1 MPPRSTPLINLAAWR
16 QPGSK
21 GFFAWLED
29 AKPQVPSSKGG
40 FETYVP
46 GPLERAELEKALDGD
61 FRTVVFSWPR
71 RHGKTVAAAL
81 LIVWRF
87 LTRRTQNIAMVA
99 NSEKQTTDTAFKLVR
114 TILEAT
120 PYMAERVK
128 EGAIKIAA
136 DKIEYPNLG
145 NVIQGFP
152 SNPAALFG
160 KKLSIAQ
167 VSELHAATSDAAYQA
182 LASATIDTDDGL
194 VLVDSTVGS
203 RSSPLYGL
211 YSLHQ
216 KGADPSLFYSHIA
229 YADLEDACKRRP
241 HWISEKGLRSRA
253 AQMLPGEFAQQHLNK
268 WGDGTSVLF
277 TPAVIER
284 CKQEDYPRDVA
295 SITAGAAHVVGG
307 ALDRAYA
314 FSAHGDATVT
324 TCVLKTVIGEDPHF
338 YVLASDSILFSAAAG
353 IKRAF
358 TSYHRKHGLS
368 RAAIESYNSQD
379 IWAWCN
385 DQQFNAELIQPTP
398 ERKSNA
404 FTALHAA
411 AAEGRLHIHPS
422 FKALL
427 SEMATLE
434 YALEAGNR
442 PTFKA
447 AGKHHDDHVYSLAWA
462 VYALRDVEL
471 NPYEL
476 PGINCFG
483 PAPAVPLCILN
494 DGELVPPCASSCRS
508 MLAARELYRGY
519 LSRRPIAP
527 NSFEEFVSGKV
538 VNVGAHTLPR

>member
-1 MPPRSTPLINLAAWR
+1 MPPRPNTKVNVALWKRKDST
-16 QPGSK
+16 

-29 AKPQVPSSKGG
+29 VKPQVPSSKGG
-40 FETYVP
+40 FEPYVP
-46 GPLERAELEKALDGD
+46 GPLERAELVKALDGD
-61 FRTVVFSWPR
+61 FRTIVLCWPR
-71 RHGKTVAAAL
+71 RHGKTIGAAL
-81 LIVWRF
+81 IITWRF
-87 LTRRTQNIAMVA
+87 MSRRTQTVAMVA
-99 NSEKQTTDTAFKLVR
+99 NSEKQTTDTAFKIVR

-120 PYMAERVK
+120 PYMAELVK
-128 EGAIKIAA
+128 QGAIRIAA
-136 DKIEYPNLG
+136 DRIEYPDLG

-194 VLVDSTVGS
+194 VLADSTVGS

-216 KGADPSLFYSHIA
+216 EGADPSLFYSHIA
-229 YADLEDACKRRP
+229 YRDLEDACARAPK
-241 HWISEKGLRSRA
+241 WISVPGLRSRA
-253 AQMLPGEFAQQHLNK
+253 AQMLPGEFAQQHLNR
-268 WGDGTSVLF
+268 WGDGTSALF
-277 TPAVIER
+277 SPAVIQG
-284 CKQEDYPRDVA
+284 CKDDYRLDVA
-295 SITAGAAHVVGG
+295 SITGGAAHVVGAG
-307 ALDRAYA
+307 LDRAYG
-314 FSAHGDATVT
+314 FSLHGDATVA
-324 TCVLKTVIGEDPHF
+324 TCVLKVLIGEDAHYF
-338 YVLASDSILFSAAAG
+338 VLASDKIAFSTAAG
-353 IKRAF
+353 IRKAF
-358 TSYHRKHGLS
+358 TEYHRKHGMS
-368 RAAIESYNSQD
+368 RAAIETYNAQD
-379 IWAWCN
+379 IAAWCG
-385 DQQFNAELIQPTP
+385 DQAFDHELISVTS
-398 ERKSNA
+398 ERKGNA

-411 AAEGRLHIHPS
+411 AGEGRLHIHPS

-427 SEMATLE
+427 SEMETLE

-476 PGINCFG
+476 PGINCHG

-494 DGELVPPCASSCRS
+494 DGALVPPCASSCRS
-508 MLAARELYRGY
+508 MLAARELYRRY
-519 LSRRPIAP
+519 LGRRPIAP
-527 NSFEEFVSGKV
+527 NSFEEFVSDKV